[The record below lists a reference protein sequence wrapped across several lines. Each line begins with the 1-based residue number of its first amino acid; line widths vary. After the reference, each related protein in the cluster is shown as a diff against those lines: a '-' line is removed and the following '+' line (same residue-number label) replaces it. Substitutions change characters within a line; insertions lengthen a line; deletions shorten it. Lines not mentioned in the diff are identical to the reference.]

1 MQQPRSSDTLQF
13 NWSKTPAGDRAF
25 LLQLIPSV
33 GLIHSIEAGEDY
45 TMLEIGWDEDDD
57 ESDEESNEARSRVI
71 RKYETA
77 ERQVIKSKQEE
88 TVDKQVAF
96 DEALST
102 WKRDYYKVNL
112 LQVSM
117 HMTLKNENYVLCRR
131 NWSLPLVTRK
141 RSQRLSIAT

>member
-1 MQQPRSSDTLQF
+1 MKGRIIGIANLSHFLFILALSKRQVELFEAVKSFLQQPRSSDTLQF

-102 WKRDYYKVNL
+102 WKRDYYKVN
-112 LQVSM
+112 M
-117 HMTLKNENYVLCRR
+117 
-131 NWSLPLVTRK
+131 
-141 RSQRLSIAT
+141 